1 MDCTG
6 QELVSVG
13 QANSEERMET
23 LSTEIS
29 VLFSG
34 NSLFEPKA
42 SWDFLRMYLTE
53 RAVLSVC
60 VRRSLLTASTDTRF
74 LAVSSH
80 ISFLYWLPSRVR
92 SYISLYI
99 IPHFTLEFYRKIRK
113 TKRTINTMNF
123 TYG

>member
-1 MDCTG
+1 MVCVMDCTG

-60 VRRSLLTASTDTRF
+60 VRRSLLTVSTDTRF

-80 ISFLYWLPSRVR
+80 ISFLY
-92 SYISLYI
+92 
-99 IPHFTLEFYRKIRK
+99 
-113 TKRTINTMNF
+113 
-123 TYG
+123 

>member
-1 MDCTG
+1 MVCVMDCTG

-74 LAVSSH
+74 LAVSSY
-80 ISFLYWLPSRVR
+80 ISFLF
-92 SYISLYI
+92 I
-99 IPHFTLEFYRKIRK
+99 IPYFTLEFYRKIRK

-123 TYG
+123 TY

>member
-1 MDCTG
+1 MVCVMDCTG

-42 SWDFLRMYLTE
+42 SYIFLMHVFNRQIVSLVFPVSE
-53 RAVLSVC
+53 AV
-60 VRRSLLTASTDTRF
+60 
-74 LAVSSH
+74 
-80 ISFLYWLPSRVR
+80 
-92 SYISLYI
+92 
-99 IPHFTLEFYRKIRK
+99 
-113 TKRTINTMNF
+113 N
-123 TYG
+123 